1 MQVGG
6 WSRQSIGY
14 ENAPAPRHDLV
25 RALRWG
31 EEKVEGMEG
40 GIGKRRCRRLG
51 LYRSLFDLYLFCRLA
66 ILLAAWIVTLI
77 TGVYAG
83 LGNLV

>member
-31 EEKVEGMEG
+31 EANVGGWG

-51 LYRSLFDLYLFCRLA
+51 LYRSLFDLDFFGRLA
-66 ILLAAWIVTLI
+66 VFLAAWETALLA
-77 TGVYAG
+77 GVYAG